1 MRLRLLILMCGL
13 WLLAGV
19 QYFWIAPHLM
29 QLPADY
35 ADETRY
41 ATKSRF
47 RATPDGDWEDAD
59 LIGRRV
65 DQTLVAGAE
74 HSIIQGSLHWT
85 TAEGLAAYE
94 TTAIYGVDRQTR
106 MNLPGYGDNSRD
118 GQFLFPPH
126 TEARSY
132 RYWDPQY
139 IGARVANFAR
149 SETLDGV
156 PVYMFHFRVQGL
168 DESAGFAHLP
178 DVPER
183 YGAHTEA
190 EGSLWIEPTSG
201 LVVDYE
207 ERGTSY
213 FVEPDTGKRI
223 ADLYTWSDRY
233 TPQTKAAK
241 LQQGVAARRRIQLL
255 ELGLPLGL
263 LLAGSLCLA
272 LGLLRRRAP
281 MPDAGVLEP
290 SVGGEP

>member
-1 MRLRLLILMCGL
+1 MRLRLLIPVFGL
-13 WLLAGV
+13 WLLAAA
-19 QYFWIAPHLM
+19 QHFWIAPHLL

-41 ATKSRF
+41 ATKSRL
-47 RATPDGDWEDAD
+47 RGTPDGDWEEAD

-65 DQTLVAGAE
+65 DQTLVAAAE

-85 TAEGLAAYE
+85 TADGLAAFE
-94 TTAIYGVDRQTR
+94 SSGIYGVDRQTR
-106 MNLPGYGDNSRD
+106 MNLPGYGDSRRD

-126 TEARSY
+126 TEARTY
-132 RYWDPQY
+132 RYWDPQF
-139 IGARVANFAR
+139 IGARMASFAH
-149 SETLDGV
+149 SDALEGL
-156 PVYMFHFRVQGL
+156 PVYLFHFRVQGL

-183 YGAHTEA
+183 YRAHTEG
-190 EGSLWIEPTSG
+190 EGTLWVEPTSG

-213 FVEPDTGKRI
+213 FVEPGTGKRI
-223 ADLYTWSDRY
+223 ADLYVWSDSY

-241 LQQGVAARRRIQLL
+241 LRQGAAARRRIQLL

-263 LLAGSLCLA
+263 LFAGCACLVF
-272 LGLLRRRAP
+272 GLLRRRAP
-281 MPDAGVLEP
+281 TPGADDLESPAGDQP
-290 SVGGEP
+290 

>member
-1 MRLRLLILMCGL
+1 MRLRLLIPVFGL
-13 WLLAGV
+13 WLLAGA
-19 QYFWIAPHLM
+19 QYFWIAPHLL

-47 RATPDGDWEDAD
+47 RGTPDGAWEEAE

-65 DQTLVAGAE
+65 DQTLVASAE

-85 TAEGLAAYE
+85 TADGLAAFE
-94 TTAIYGVDRQTR
+94 STAIYGVDRQTR
-106 MNLPGYGDNSRD
+106 MNLPGYGDSSRD

-126 TEARSY
+126 TEARPY

-149 SETLDGV
+149 SETLDGL
-156 PVYMFHFRVQGL
+156 PVQVFHFRVQGL

-183 YGAHTEA
+183 YRAHTEGA
-190 EGSLWIEPTSG
+190 GTLWIEPTSG

-213 FVEPDTGKRI
+213 FVEPGTGKRV
-223 ADLYTWSDRY
+223 AELYVWSDRY
-233 TPQTKAAK
+233 TPETKAAK
-241 LQQGVAARRRIQLL
+241 LQQGVAARRRIQVL
-255 ELGLPLGL
+255 EIGLPLGL
-263 LLAGSLCLA
+263 LLTGSAGLLF
-272 LGLLRRRAP
+272 GLLRRRALTP
-281 MPDAGVLEP
+281 GADDLAP
-290 SVGGEP
+290 SAGGEP